1 MSPSWTIRS
10 HRTDRKKQSRESS
23 VRNSFG
29 LSRFRWHCGRWF
41 LGIRQRSLFHRALP
55 GEWLFSFLIRPP
67 CYAPH
72 GVCVENERGH
82 PIDGLGFSI
91 LLHHR
96 VRPRAGFWGDAVQG
110 ARGIRVYEGQKEG
123 ERASKKHA
131 RETRVVQRG
140 RGSGDFEHAPQPP
153 RFFSPGTEKGDR
165 ARHMPGGARV
175 PVAYFMHVLVC
186 VYETVR
192 KRASRS
198 RNLLASNENESAR
211 AIHSCPLI
219 LDYSYYGP
227 CYFESY
233 AKVNPRAPTVKEMFR
248 KFARVVRRISIANL
262 IPSI

>member
-1 MSPSWTIRS
+1 MRFLVKTIRS
-10 HRTDRKKQSRESS
+10 HRTDRKKQSHGSS
-23 VRNSFG
+23 VWNSCG
-29 LSRFRWHCGRWF
+29 LSRFRWHCSRWF

-55 GEWLFSFLIRPP
+55 GEWQFSFLIRPP

-165 ARHMPGGARV
+165 VRHMPGGARV
-175 PVAYFMHVLVC
+175 PVAYFSTYGSVSMRLC
-186 VYETVR
+186 V
-192 KRASRS
+192 
-198 RNLLASNENESAR
+198 SAR
-211 AIHSCPLI
+211 RARGI
-219 LDYSYYGP
+219 YRR
-227 CYFESY
+227 
-233 AKVNPRAPTVKEMFR
+233 AMRTKARAPYIHARWSLTIATMDPVISRATR
-248 KFARVVRRISIANL
+248 KWIRGHL
-262 IPSI
+262 L